1 MSVCQAFDSVFMVM
15 LMFFQTLMA
24 GDSWGDCAV
33 PMIQKNPL
41 SIIIF
46 GGDLTFDFGDYR
58 GLDASHELAS
68 TYCIMFSFRKPENY
82 VKLSWPV
89 GSLLTVQLGF
99 ANLVLAVIVRGQV
112 LFQQS

>member
-1 MSVCQAFDSVFMVM
+1 MNDVSLSGFRLCLHGDVDVLSNSDGWRQLGRLCSSNDSEESTVYHHLRRRLDILV
-15 LMFFQTLMA
+15 
-24 GDSWGDCAV
+24 
-33 PMIQKNPL
+33 
-41 SIIIF
+41 
-46 GGDLTFDFGDYR
+46 R